1 MSSPMDDERFDGMYI
16 NMAQQLGGIDPLLDS
31 FFGFLRRKTDFLGG
45 AASQT
50 AAQET
55 VLKSFLKNKDR
66 FDEDVKEKAAKEKKR
81 KAEEEKRKQRIA
93 EEKAKQQ
100 KVDEDSRI
108 EELTEEEAAKL
119 KTDAASK
126 APETSAADA
135 AATAASA

>member
-66 FDEDVKEKAAKEKKR
+66 FDEDVKEKAAKEKK
-81 KAEEEKRKQRIA
+81 KQRIA